1 MTAGSQRGVI
11 ATKAYRGV
19 RRIERHCTASKKT
32 IASTEEVGAVSM
44 SPSTSLLAELFADL
58 QRIDE
63 TSILP
68 DGDWVSVCVAT
79 WAAEWV
85 TRLKDAGLIIANVAP
100 HERDDRSV
108 S

>member
-1 MTAGSQRGVI
+1 MRPASQFNNRYPEIVRQSE
-11 ATKAYRGV
+11 AASRQSRSKA
-19 RRIERHCTASKKT
+19 
-32 IASTEEVGAVSM
+32 
-44 SPSTSLLAELFADL
+44 LLAELFADL

-85 TRLKDAGLIIANVAP
+85 KRLKDAGFITANKP
-100 HERDDRSV
+100 NELPKH
-108 S
+108 

>member
-1 MTAGSQRGVI
+1 MSEPKSMGEYLALPE
-11 ATKAYRGV
+11 A
-19 RRIERHCTASKKT
+19 ERS
-32 IASTEEVGAVSM
+32 E
-44 SPSTSLLAELFADL
+44 PLLAELFSDL

-85 TRLKDAGLIIANVAP
+85 KRLKDAGLITATAAGQTP
-100 HERDDRSV
+100 AAQEKRHE
-108 S
+108 

>member
-1 MTAGSQRGVI
+1 MNTFTESPNTTTALPP
-11 ATKAYRGV
+11 V
-19 RRIERHCTASKKT
+19 RSE
-32 IASTEEVGAVSM
+32 
-44 SPSTSLLAELFADL
+44 PLLAELFADL

-85 TRLKDAGLIIANVAP
+85 KRLKDAGLITAN
-100 HERDDRSV
+100 SV
-108 S
+108 LCATQPKGPNHA

>member
-1 MTAGSQRGVI
+1 M
-11 ATKAYRGV
+11 V
-19 RRIERHCTASKKT
+19 RRGGEKHMDNDTNGGAAV
-32 IASTEEVGAVSM
+32 ASTG
-44 SPSTSLLAELFADL
+44 LLAELFADL

-85 TRLKDAGLIIANVAP
+85 KRLKDAGLITANSAMCVDGDAGKV
-100 HERDDRSV
+100 EV
-108 S
+108 

>member
-1 MTAGSQRGVI
+1 MAANTTGEHVD
-11 ATKAYRGV
+11 KAKQIV
-19 RRIERHCTASKKT
+19 AASRLSCSK
-32 IASTEEVGAVSM
+32 A
-44 SPSTSLLAELFADL
+44 LLAELFSDL

-85 TRLKDAGLIIANVAP
+85 TRLKDAGLITANATAQGRAVASTLQQIVGGS
-100 HERDDRSV
+100 DG
-108 S
+108 

>member
-1 MTAGSQRGVI
+1 MDNDTNGETAV
-11 ATKAYRGV
+11 
-19 RRIERHCTASKKT
+19 
-32 IASTEEVGAVSM
+32 ASTG
-44 SPSTSLLAELFADL
+44 LLAELFADL

-85 TRLKDAGLIIANVAP
+85 KRLKDAGLITANASMSGP
-100 HERDDRSV
+100 NGQENK
-108 S
+108 

>member
-1 MTAGSQRGVI
+1 MPAVFEEDGTVSRVPP
-11 ATKAYRGV
+11 V
-19 RRIERHCTASKKT
+19 RSE
-32 IASTEEVGAVSM
+32 
-44 SPSTSLLAELFADL
+44 PLLAELFADL

-85 TRLKDAGLIIANVAP
+85 KRLKDAGLISANAPREAGAVAP
-100 HERDDRSV
+100 GLHADVGTRTKKGGV
-108 S
+108 

>member
-1 MTAGSQRGVI
+1 MHLTEVE
-11 ATKAYRGV
+11 KAYRAG
-19 RRIERHCTASKKT
+19 RLRGEWEAASRQSRSK
-32 IASTEEVGAVSM
+32 A
-44 SPSTSLLAELFADL
+44 LLAELFADL

-85 TRLKDAGLIIANVAP
+85 TRLKDAGLITANN
-100 HERDDRSV
+100 
-108 S
+108 